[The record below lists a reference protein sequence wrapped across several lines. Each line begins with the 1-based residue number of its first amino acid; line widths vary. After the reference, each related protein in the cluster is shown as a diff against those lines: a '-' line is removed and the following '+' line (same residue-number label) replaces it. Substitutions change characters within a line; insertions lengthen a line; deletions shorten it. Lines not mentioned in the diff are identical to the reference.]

1 MENVKFPKD
10 MQGISS
16 NYNQKNKK
24 NFHKNTSLKTI
35 GIQSENPLNNRPPFR
50 SGRVKEEEQKFLSI
64 PDKDSN
70 FSSPNDSSINNSINS
85 SSSKKMKNKKLSA
98 SSSSQHSYTSKNKSK
113 IKNNRKNQN
122 FNTTNSVFE
131 ASKLLKQPNQSKR
144 YNLDFDSRWE
154 YFLELKTLD
163 DATKRIY
170 NSAFF
175 QLWKTIYQKRY
186 MQRAEEQASQINST
200 LDRFHSTHSYDNS
213 LPNSNNPRYRS
224 NQNQNYYTE
233 SRNYRSRDLLNGYSY
248 NSIQGSSEAR
258 VEKIQQKYRKRFDN
272 YTDNYNFEL
281 KNNLSNNNNNVNYVL
296 NNYRDNNNYENM
308 SYKQSNNNY
317 NQNLPRSY
325 HNNINDDTKIGQV
338 TYTNRSTYNIDHNIS
353 DNDNNLNNTN
363 YNRGNYHI
371 NFNRNSFTNDKAA
384 TNNFNQDQATNQL
397 HKLSND
403 EKNNFINLQS
413 EDSINLDYLKQQSI
427 PIRAYAS
434 ESTKQLNTPQM
445 EKIKSHKEAIISPS
459 KSYNPSISKDLI
471 EEIEGKI
478 SDQNEKELAKDFATQ
493 LDAIAYFNNTLTNYN
508 NHHID
513 ISYEEED
520 YENKSADYHNNHN
533 TNRIK
538 VINNIDNKNNK
549 GISIGNLNNN
559 NNIIDENS
567 HPQVANINDGDKTT
581 YIKTNNTNNNYFE
594 EEEEEEAEAD
604 INSLNDSTGFI
615 GTAQKILK
623 NNKIDDD
630 VQSLEV
636 AERKINFSNS
646 LHNQRSIHNSIS
658 SKIAINDSDN
668 QDPHSD
674 TEILAKFDSPYQ
686 QILDKYDQYIEKLT
700 NSVKINNNSI
710 QNEDED
716 DDDFMNSTKLK
727 SRSSFPSYNTSF
739 EQIRTSNSTNQVRPK
754 SKMNFE
760 KITLEQ
766 LLKEEAKNSVI
777 PVDTDLNNKGSKQI
791 SASRIQSVLS
801 KSSINFNRGSDDDDS
816 DRIDLSDVQFYHVR
830 QARNAIISNF
840 QNTPNISE
848 SIQSRSAQIA
858 NYNRS
863 QSVKFKGSD
872 FEENYNEDL
881 IDDDSSLKPV
891 SRMRNSQEIQLNS
904 SQRTRQNLSSS
915 EFSMNSRNDGNS
927 MNANNSKNAKNTR
940 SDRSLM
946 EINSERGSMDASN
959 NKNSMNIRNDKD
971 SINANNSKSS
981 LNFSNEENSMSM
993 NNNRNSMNTG
1003 SNKNSMNIS
1012 NDRSSMNMNSNKNSM
1027 NMNNDRNSMNMNN
1040 DRNLI
1045 NMRNDRSS
1053 INMNSDRNSMNMSS
1067 DRNSMNTGS
1076 NKNSMNISNDRSSM
1090 NMNSNKNSMNMSND
1104 RSSLNMNNDRNLI
1117 NMSSDRN
1124 SMNINSNKNSMKTRN
1139 KRSSIDSDSD
1149 RNDQNSSLN
1158 MRNEN
1163 KSANMNMSHR
1173 ETQTRGSFREE
1184 QNSSSSNSGQ
1194 NSSQKS
1200 ASFSSVRKRSATM
1213 FNISPVFSIESP
1225 KLIENEESAII
1236 TGQSNHNKIAASSS
1250 SSNSTSTR
1258 NRTNNRQNVYELG
1271 SDEELENKNNRV
1283 KQKFEEFGEEDASD
1297 VDKRRFLASLYDDV
1311 KYKEMEKNSHVY
1323 KELILPFPDDLYDD
1337 VFTNGSD
1344 RRNEYL
1350 ESTKL
1355 ASIINFFTNKEM
1367 EGNEDENET

>member
-70 FSSPNDSSINNSINS
+70 FTSPNDSSINNSINS

-113 IKNNRKNQN
+113 IKNNRNNQN

-131 ASKLLKQPNQSKR
+131 ASKLLKQPNQSKK

-163 DATKRIY
+163 DATRRIY

-200 LDRFHSTHSYDNS
+200 LDRFNSTHSYDNS
-213 LPNSNNPRYRS
+213 LSNSNNPRYQS

-233 SRNYRSRDLLNGYSY
+233 SRNYRSRDLSNGYSY
-248 NSIQGSSEAR
+248 SSIQGSSEAR
-258 VEKIQQKYRKRFDN
+258 VEKMQQKYRKRFDN

-281 KNNLSNNNNNVNYVL
+281 KNNLANNNNNVNYGL

-338 TYTNRSTYNIDHNIS
+338 TYTNRSTYNIGHNINN
-353 DNDNNLNNTN
+353 NDNNLKNTN
-363 YNRGNYHI
+363 YYRGNYHI
-371 NFNRNSFTNDKAA
+371 NLNRNSFTNDKAA
-384 TNNFNQDQATNQL
+384 TNNFNQDQAANQL
-397 HKLSND
+397 HKLSNE

-413 EDSINLDYLKQQSI
+413 EDSINLDYLKQQNI
-427 PIRAYAS
+427 PIRTYAS
-434 ESTKQLNTPQM
+434 ESTKRLNTPQM

-459 KSYNPSISKDLI
+459 KSYDPSISKDLI

-478 SDQNEKELAKDFATQ
+478 SGQNEKELAKDFATQ

-513 ISYEEED
+513 ISSEEEED

-538 VINNIDNKNNK
+538 VINNIDNNNNK
-549 GISIGNLNNN
+549 RISIGNLNNN
-559 NNIIDENS
+559 NNIIDGNS
-567 HPQVANINDGDKTT
+567 HLQVANINDGDKTT
-581 YIKTNNTNNNYFE
+581 YIKTNNINDNYFE

-604 INSLNDSTGFI
+604 INNLNDSTGFI

-623 NNKIDDD
+623 NNQFDDD
-630 VQSLEV
+630 QSLEV

-646 LHNQRSIHNSIS
+646 LHNQRSIHNSNS
-658 SKIAINDSDN
+658 SKIVINDSDN

-739 EQIRTSNSTNQVRPK
+739 EKIRTSNSTNQVRPK

-760 KITLEQ
+760 NVSLEQ

-801 KSSINFNRGSDDDDS
+801 KSSINFNSGSDDDDS

-858 NYNRS
+858 NSNRS
-863 QSVKFKGSD
+863 QSVKFKRSD

-891 SRMRNSQEIQLNS
+891 PRMRNSQEIQLNS

-915 EFSMNSRNDGNS
+915 EFSMNSRNVGNS

-946 EINSERGSMDASN
+946 DINSERGSMNASN
-959 NKNSMNIRNDKD
+959 NKNSMNIRNDRD

-993 NNNRNSMNTG
+993 NNNRNSINTG
-1003 SNKNSMNIS
+1003 SNKNSMNMS

-1027 NMNNDRNSMNMNN
+1027 NMNNDRNSMNMNSN
-1040 DRNLI
+1040 KN
-1045 NMRNDRSS
+1045 S
-1053 INMNSDRNSMNMSS
+1053 MNTSNDRNSMNMNN
-1067 DRNSMNTGS
+1067 DRN
-1076 NKNSMNISNDRSSM
+1076 SM
-1090 NMNSNKNSMNMSND
+1090 NMNSNKNSMNMN
-1104 RSSLNMNNDRNLI
+1104 
-1117 NMSSDRN
+1117 SDRN
-1124 SMNINSNKNSMKTRN
+1124 SMNMSNDRNSLNMSNDRSSTNMNSNKNSMKTRN
-1139 KRSSIDSDSD
+1139 KRSSVDSDSD
-1149 RNDQNSSLN
+1149 RNDQNNSLN

-1163 KSANMNMSHR
+1163 KSTNMNMSHR

-1184 QNSSSSNSGQ
+1184 QNISSSNSRQ

-1200 ASFSSVRKRSATM
+1200 ASFSSTRRSATM

-1250 SSNSTSTR
+1250 LSNSTSTR
-1258 NRTNNRQNVYELG
+1258 NRTSNRQNVYELG
-1271 SDEELENKNNRV
+1271 SDEELENNRI
-1283 KQKFEEFGEEDASD
+1283 KHKFEEFEEEDASD
-1297 VDKRRFLASLYDDV
+1297 IDKRRFLASLYDDV
-1311 KYKEMEKNSHVY
+1311 KYQEMEKNSHVY

-1367 EGNEDENET
+1367 EGNEDEN